1 MKLKIISIFVI
12 LIIGI
17 IIFIIMKRN
26 LRSAKRGVYD

>member
-12 LIIGI
+12 VIIGI
-17 IIFIIMKRN
+17 IIFLIMKMN